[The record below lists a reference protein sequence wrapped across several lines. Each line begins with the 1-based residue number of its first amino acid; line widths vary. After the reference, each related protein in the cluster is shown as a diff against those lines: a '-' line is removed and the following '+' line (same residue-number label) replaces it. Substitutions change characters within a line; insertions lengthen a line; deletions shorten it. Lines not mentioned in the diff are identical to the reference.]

1 MSSIFLF
8 QPKHYHLQTL
18 SLSTLQLQLEARSH
32 IWHFILA
39 TNIAVSLMHL
49 SLKLN
54 LRLAQPF
61 LQILSVKSLLGGH
74 PKSEQK
80 ERHA

>member
-1 MSSIFLF
+1 MFSIFLF

-18 SLSTLQLQLEARSH
+18 SLSTLHLQLEARSH
-32 IWHFILA
+32 IWHFIQA

-61 LQILSVKSLLGGH
+61 LQILSAKSLSGGH